1 MPRTGRRVKR
11 ILTRVPGVSAVQ
23 RLRIGYRAVPVS
35 REYGFDRGL
44 PVDRHY
50 IEAFLGR
57 YQAADHYT
65 PGLIGGRV
73 LEIGGR
79 EYADRFALPEQRGT
93 RIDVLHENAANPDAT
108 IVGDLTDP
116 STLPA
121 ETFDC
126 IICTQTLPV
135 IWNVQAALTSMHAAL
150 RPGGVLLV
158 TVPGITRALTPDRDH
173 WGDWWRF
180 TSSSLRRLAADAFPG
195 GDIEIVSYG
204 NLLTATLFLQ
214 GFAAHEVAPRELDL
228 HDPDFEVIVALRARR
243 AESPPP

>member
-1 MPRTGRRVKR
+1 M
-11 ILTRVPGVSAVQ
+11 
-23 RLRIGYRAVPVS
+23 
-35 REYGFDRGL
+35 
-44 PVDRHY
+44 
-50 IEAFLGR
+50 
-57 YQAADHYT
+57 
-65 PGLIGGRV
+65 
-73 LEIGGR
+73 
-79 EYADRFALPEQRGT
+79 
-93 RIDVLHENAANPDAT
+93 LHENAANPDAT

-135 IWNVQAALTSMHAAL
+135 IWDVRSALASLHAAL

-195 GDIEIVSYG
+195 GDIEVVSYG

-243 AESPPP
+243 AERPPQ